1 MFVFSRDVAQN
12 IANVALNNSGN
23 LIELL
28 DSIATSAEADKKTGV
43 ALHVKKFKLFIET
56 GKPQFSIFAKRN
68 SKVPYLCFSSMPF
81 YSCPGMGACEHYCY
95 SVKAWRYPAG
105 FFHQLQNEMLIR
117 TIRGQRLI
125 QSDLLRLLNTRKYSK
140 AIMQGKKIDLRLYVD
155 GDFGSMKTLRFWMQD
170 VLPNFPMINAYG
182 YSKSWELLIQYGKR
196 FQWPDN
202 YVLNISNGS
211 KYDDDEQVKSDV
223 MALPVTRHEFLA
235 IPVTG
240 AKKMTQKQ
248 KIHAIHAAYGTKRV
262 FTCPGK
268 CGNCTSKGHAC
279 GNPEFKVPVAIPTH

>member
-28 DSIATSAEADKKTGV
+28 DSIAASAEADRKTAV
-43 ALHVKKFKLFIET
+43 AVNVKKFKLFIET
-56 GKPQFSIFAKRN
+56 GKPQFSIFAKNN

-95 SVKAWRYPAG
+95 SVKAWCYPAA
-105 FFHQLQNEMLIR
+105 FFRQLQNEMLIR

-125 QSDLLRLLNTRKYSK
+125 QSDLLRLMNTRNYSK
-140 AIMQGKKIDLRLYVD
+140 AIMRGKKIDLRLYVD

-240 AKKMTQKQ
+240 ANKMTQKQ
-248 KIHAIHAAYGTKRV
+248 KIHAIHAAYGIKRV

-268 CGNCTSKGHAC
+268 CGSCTPKGHVC